1 MSARAMLLRAAA
13 SVHGR
18 FENPMDWEAEAA
30 DSWISWDGPAIH
42 RDRRG
47 NLAVGSIV
55 RQPGAITVGDELR
68 LGDSLG

>member
-1 MSARAMLLRAAA
+1 
-13 SVHGR
+13 
-18 FENPMDWEAEAA
+18 MDWETEAA